1 MATYI
6 ITFLGLNPRPMEYEF
21 EGTEYSAQVFPEA
34 LMNFVSFDRMFVCV
48 TKKAREETYPILER
62 LGDRRIEPIDFADGE
77 TTKQMW
83 QNFTEIVNRFQP
95 GDEVIFDI
103 THAARSIPFL
113 TFLFSAYLKVA
124 KGVKILNVYYGAPV
138 FSSSPH
144 PPSSSRNESKPL
156 TVVNPAPAPVI
167 QLGEF
172 VSMLDWMSATQ
183 RFVDLGDGNGL
194 VKLLQGLTIADASLR
209 ELVDQMAGAIE
220 MVSDALIYIR
230 PIEVMSA
237 AAQLH
242 ALIPQL
248 NIAGQNL
255 SELQPFLLLSEQ
267 IDKKYQDLAL
277 VDPMEGCNRFD
288 NLSRQLSIINWYQEH
303 QQQIKSIV
311 LARELFVSILAHWLG
326 QDPFKKKIRTQAQHI
341 LNQHHEMIE
350 KDRDCRKLND
360 DFRSYP
366 DKTTL
371 FKIWKKVGDPRN
383 DYAHTGLTPKSRLIA
398 ELKAKTN
405 SIIEESKSS
414 LEKFLAAAK
423 TKQASSQAM
432 ERPPRQGGRH

>member
-6 ITFLGLNPRPMEYEF
+6 ITFLGLNPRPMKYEF
-21 EGTEYSAQVFPEA
+21 EGETYSAQVFPEA

-48 TKKAREETYPILER
+48 TKKAKEETYPILKR
-62 LGDRRIEPIDFADGE
+62 LGDKRIEPIDFADGE

-95 GDEVIFDI
+95 GDKVIFDI

-124 KGVKILNVYYGAPV
+124 KDVEILNVYYGAPV
-138 FSSSPH
+138 FSNSPP
-144 PPSSSRNESKPL
+144 PPSSARDESKTL
-156 TVVNPAPAPVI
+156 IAVNPAPAPVI

-209 ELVDQMAGAIE
+209 ELVEQMAGAIE

-248 NIAGQNL
+248 NVASQDL
-255 SELQPFLLLSEQ
+255 PELQPFLLLSEQ
-267 IDKKYQDLAL
+267 IDKKYESLAL
-277 VDPMEGCNRFD
+277 VDPLKDFNLFD
-288 NLSRQLSIINWYQEH
+288 NLSCQLSIINWYQEH

-311 LARELFVSILAHWLG
+311 LARELFISILAYWLQ
-326 QDPFKKKIRTQAQHI
+326 QDPF
-341 LNQHHEMIE
+341 
-350 KDRDCRKLND
+350 DY
-360 DFRSYP
+360 DFRNYCPAILRSP
-366 DKTTL
+366 ELEPAFNDFADKTML
-371 FKIWKKVGDPRN
+371 LKVWKQIKNPRN
-383 DYAHTGLTPKSRLIA
+383 EYAHVGCTRSYKPIQ
-398 ELKAKTN
+398 ELKADIDRTIN
-405 SIIEESKSS
+405 QSKDC
-414 LEKFLAAAK
+414 LQWFLDSAR
-423 TKQASSQAM
+423 T
-432 ERPPRQGGRH
+432 RQGERKQNQAIARPILKPRKRQ